1 MSRQSG
7 FTLIELIA
15 VVVIMGIL
23 AATAIPRFMSVQD
36 EAALAATRSVA
47 ANLEIGASLNHAVDL
62 AVEANLTTIATDPF
76 YNISNCTHGARLLV
90 TGALP
95 KAYAIASLAVEDKEA
110 VVCTLSGVNGATAE
124 FIVIG
129 VIGGIGG

>member
-1 MSRQSG
+1 MSKQSG
-7 FTLIELIA
+7 FTSIELIA

-23 AATAIPRFMSVQD
+23 AATAIPRFLSLQD
-36 EAALAATRSVA
+36 EAALAATRSMA
-47 ANLEIGASLNHAVDL
+47 ANLEAGASLNHAVDL

-76 YNISNCTHGARLLV
+76 YNISNCTHGVRLLMNGV
-90 TGALP
+90 LP